1 MTIFT
6 ENITRAIPPMIAARI
21 SENKQMNQ
29 SIIINVEFLLESM
42 VFVCCVIFFI
52 VDDDD
57 DDNSRITFTVVRAVL
72 VTLVEELVVS

>member
-1 MTIFT
+1 
-6 ENITRAIPPMIAARI
+6 MIAARI

-29 SIIINVEFLLESM
+29 SIIINVELLLESM

-57 DDNSRITFTVVRAVL
+57 DDDNSRTTFTVVRAVL